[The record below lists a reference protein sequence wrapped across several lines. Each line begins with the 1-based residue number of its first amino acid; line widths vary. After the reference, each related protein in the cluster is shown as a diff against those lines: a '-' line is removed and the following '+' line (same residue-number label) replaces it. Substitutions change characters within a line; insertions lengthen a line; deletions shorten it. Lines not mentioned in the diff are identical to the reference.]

1 MSHELELKLKL
12 QPESMPG
19 PTRVPRLLGKEL
31 NGSQR
36 VEELESLYFDTPE
49 EKLRKNGVSL
59 RIRRDGKRSLQTIK
73 WLKQSDLF
81 ERGQSETE
89 ISGKTP
95 DWKAARGTALEPLLS
110 KKLRRSLKP
119 LFKTKAHK
127 RKTPTVQSG
136 SRHPGYERRS
146 EFGGQVAVYLKSNA
160 DLNDARGSP
169 GHRHLL
175 L

>member
-95 DWKAARGTALEPLLS
+95 GLE
-110 KKLRRSLKP
+110 
-119 LFKTKAHK
+119 
-127 RKTPTVQSG
+127 
-136 SRHPGYERRS
+136 
-146 EFGGQVAVYLKSNA
+146 GGPRY
-160 DLNDARGSP
+160 RP
-169 GHRHLL
+169 
-175 L
+175 